1 VSTIRYS
8 GDVQFRDRARGVLW
22 LTLAVLAPLA
32 ALAPERAAAQAASTR
47 TASLLDFVTFDRIDY
62 IRFNDEPGRAL
73 TREDLGAEFATVACS
88 IGEDNRTCS
97 YGLDGGAAF
106 LPAGTRLFA
115 VRGYAT
121 EFRLAAVWRDR
132 IYLYQA
138 WRNPRARTGGALF
151 DIAGRVRTIEAWRG
165 EPTADAEPA
174 RIAAR
179 EDVDA
184 LVGMIGRGET
194 RRPAPHSAG
203 EPRYWLTFWLADG
216 TTLGRAYFPESG
228 ELMGGVA
235 LGDEFRAV
243 LDRYLGR

>member
-1 VSTIRYS
+1 MWV
-8 GDVQFRDRARGVLW
+8 
-22 LTLAVLAPLA
+22 TLAVCALTA
-32 ALAPERAAAQAASTR
+32 ALVPAPAAAQAASTR

-73 TREDLGAEFATVACS
+73 TRDDLGDEFAQVVCS

-106 LPAGTRLFA
+106 LPAGTRLYA

-121 EFRLAAVWRDR
+121 EFRLAALSRGHL
-132 IYLYQA
+132 YLYQA

-151 DIAGRVRTIEAWRG
+151 DIAGRVRAIDVWRG
-165 EPTADAEPA
+165 EPTAESSPA
-174 RIAAR
+174 RITAAA
-179 EDVDA
+179 DVDA
-184 LVGMIGRGET
+184 LVGMIARGRT
-194 RRPAPHSAG
+194 RPPAPHPAG

-228 ELMGGVA
+228 ELMGGVS

-243 LDRYLGR
+243 LDRYLPS

>member
-1 VSTIRYS
+1 MQV
-8 GDVQFRDRARGVLW
+8 RDRALGVLW
-22 LTLAVLAPLA
+22 LTLAVLAPLV
-32 ALAPERAAAQAASTR
+32 PERAAAQAVSTR

-73 TREDLGAEFATVACS
+73 TRDDLGGEFAAVACS

-106 LPAGTRLFA
+106 LPAGTRLYA

-138 WRNPRARTGGALF
+138 WRNPRARVGGALF
-151 DIAGRVRTIEAWRG
+151 DIAGRVRAIEVWRG
-165 EPTADAEPA
+165 EPIAEASSAPT
-174 RIAAR
+174 RIAAG
-179 EDVDA
+179 DDLDA
-184 LVGMIGRGET
+184 LVGMIVRAET
-194 RRPAPHSAG
+194 RRPAPHAAG
-203 EPRYWLTFWLADG
+203 ESRYWLTFWLADG

-235 LGDEFRAV
+235 LGEEFRSV
-243 LDRYLGR
+243 LDRYLGP